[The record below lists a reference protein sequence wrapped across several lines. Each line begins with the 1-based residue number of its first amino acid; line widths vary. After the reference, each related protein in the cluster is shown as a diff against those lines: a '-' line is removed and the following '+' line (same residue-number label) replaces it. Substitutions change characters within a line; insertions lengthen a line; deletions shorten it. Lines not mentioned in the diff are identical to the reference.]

1 MATPP
6 QVSPDGA
13 HWWDGQA
20 WQPTLLDS
28 AATSA
33 AQSVQEA
40 AQPSW
45 LPAGVE
51 LPSPSDPPD
60 APLTPAVIGAP
71 DGSVFTPAALGS
83 PDGSVFTPA
92 VIGAPVS
99 AVFTPAWAGETDAP
113 DTSLSIGKKIMVW
126 TGLVLGGGILLLG
139 LLGLA
144 TTLGQPASVER
155 TDSLVL
161 AAVLTVFGGAIFAP
175 CLATILGFGPVV
187 DASLYSLGIAGCL
200 VVFGMVLNTALA
212 VALPLGAGRFV
223 MPWGTIAVVAFRAW
237 RGRWLGAGII
247 VITWAVGAAII
258 LTMGR
263 S

>member
-13 HWWDGQA
+13 YWWDGQA
-20 WQPTLLDS
+20 WQPTVLDR
-28 AATSA
+28 AAASA
-33 AQSVQEA
+33 AQPVQATAE
-40 AQPSW
+40 PSW
-45 LPAGVE
+45 LPAGVA

-60 APLTPAVIGAP
+60 APLTPAEIGAL
-71 DGSVFTPAALGS
+71 DGSVFTPAAIGS

-92 VIGAPVS
+92 VIGGPVS
-99 AVFTPAWAGETDAP
+99 AVFTPAWAGETDTP
-113 DTSLSIGKKIMVW
+113 DASLSNGQKIMVW
-126 TGLVLGGGILLLG
+126 AGLVLGGGVLFLG

-144 TTLGQPASVER
+144 TTVGQPASVER
-155 TDSLVL
+155 TDGLVV
-161 AAVLTVFGGAIFAP
+161 AVLLIVFGGAFFAP

-187 DASLYSLGIAGCL
+187 GASLYSLGIWGCL
-200 VVFGMVLNTALA
+200 FVFGTVLNTALA
-212 VALPLGAGRFV
+212 VAEPLGAARFV
-223 MPWGTIAVVAFRAW
+223 MPWGTVAMVAFRAW

-247 VITWAVGAAII
+247 VITWAVGAAIV

>member
-1 MATPP
+1 MASPP

-13 HWWDGQA
+13 YWWDGQA
-20 WQPTLLDS
+20 WQPTASSS

-33 AQSVQEA
+33 TQPEQA
-40 AQPSW
+40 AARPSW
-45 LPAGVE
+45 LPDGIQ
-51 LPSPSDPPD
+51 LPDPNDPPD
-60 APLTPAVIGAP
+60 APLTPAMV
-71 DGSVFTPAALGS
+71 AA

-92 VIGAPVS
+92 VIGSPAG
-99 AVFTPAWAGETDAP
+99 AVFTPAWAGESDAP
-113 DTSLSIGKKIMVW
+113 DTSLSITMKILLW
-126 TGLVLGGGILLLG
+126 AGLVVGGGILALG

-144 TTLGQPASVER
+144 TTAGQPASVER

-161 AAVLTVFGGAIFAP
+161 AVVLIVFGGAIFAP
-175 CLATILGFGPVV
+175 CLATLLGFGPVV
-187 DASLYSLGIAGCL
+187 GASLYSLGIAGCL
-200 VVFGMVLNTALA
+200 VVIGMILNTALA
-212 VALPLGAGRFV
+212 VTTPLGAGRFV

>member
-13 HWWDGQA
+13 YWWDGQA
-20 WQPTLLDS
+20 WQATVLDS
-28 AATSA
+28 GPTSA
-33 AQSVQEA
+33 APPVQEA
-40 AQPSW
+40 AKPSW

-60 APLTPAVIGAP
+60 APLIPAVIGAP
-71 DGSVFTPAALGS
+71 DGSVFTPAAIGPVGS
-83 PDGSVFTPA
+83 
-92 VIGAPVS
+92 
-99 AVFTPAWAGETDAP
+99 VFTPAWAGETDTP
-113 DTSLSIGKKIMVW
+113 DASLSNGKKIMVW
-126 TGLVLGGGILLLG
+126 AGLVLGGGILLPG
-139 LLGLA
+139 LLGFV

-155 TDSLVL
+155 TDSLVV

-187 DASLYSLGIAGCL
+187 GASLYSLGIWGCL
-200 VVFGMVLNTALA
+200 FVFGTVLNTALA
-212 VALPLGAGRFV
+212 VAVPLGAGRFV
-223 MPWGTIAVVAFRAW
+223 MPWGTVAMVAFRAW

-258 LTMGR
+258 LTMAR

>member
-13 HWWDGQA
+13 YWWDGQA
-20 WQPTLLDS
+20 WQPTAID
-28 AATSA
+28 ARPPI
-33 AQSVQEA
+33 AQPVAEA
-40 AQPSW
+40 ARPSW
-45 LPAGVE
+45 LPVGVE
-51 LPSPSDPPD
+51 LPNPSDPLD
-60 APLTPAVIGAP
+60 APLTPAAIVAP
-71 DGSVFTPAALGS
+71 DGSI
-83 PDGSVFTPA
+83 FTPA
-92 VIGAPVS
+92 VIGAPAG

-113 DTSLSIGKKIMVW
+113 DPSLSNGKIILIW
-126 TGLVLGGGILLLG
+126 AGLVLGGGILLPG
-139 LLGLA
+139 LFGLA

-155 TDSLVL
+155 TDSLVV
-161 AAVLTVFGGAIFAP
+161 AAVLIVFGGAIFAP

-187 DASLYSLGIAGCL
+187 GASLYSLGIWGCL

-212 VALPLGAGRFV
+212 VTTPLGAGRFV
-223 MPWGTIAVVAFRAW
+223 VPWGTVAVVVFRAW

>member
-13 HWWDGQA
+13 YWWDGQA

-60 APLTPAVIGAP
+60 APLTPAVIGA
-71 DGSVFTPAALGS
+71 

-155 TDSLVL
+155 TDGLVL
-161 AAVLTVFGGAIFAP
+161 AALFTVFGGAIFAP

>member
-13 HWWDGQA
+13 YWWDGQA

-28 AATSA
+28 SATSV
-33 AQSVQEA
+33 AQPVHEPA
-40 AQPSW
+40 RPSW
-45 LPAGVE
+45 LPVGVE
-51 LPSPSDPPD
+51 LPSPSDALD
-60 APLTPAVIGAP
+60 APLTPGAI
-71 DGSVFTPAALGS
+71 AA

-92 VIGAPVS
+92 VIGAPAG

-113 DTSLSIGKKIMVW
+113 DTSLSITKKVLVW
-126 TGLVLGGGILLLG
+126 AGAILGGGILLLG

-155 TDSLVL
+155 TDSLVV
-161 AAVLTVFGGAIFAP
+161 AAVLIVFGGAIFAP

-212 VALPLGAGRFV
+212 VTTPLGPGRFV

>member
-13 HWWDGQA
+13 YWWDGQA
-20 WQPTLLDS
+20 WQPTVLDS

-33 AQSVQEA
+33 AQPS
-40 AQPSW
+40 QPSW
-45 LPAGVE
+45 LPVGVE

-60 APLTPAVIGAP
+60 APLAPAVIDA
-71 DGSVFTPAALGS
+71 

-99 AVFTPAWAGETDAP
+99 AVFTPAWAGETDTP
-113 DTSLSIGKKIMVW
+113 DASLSNGQKIMVW
-126 TGLVLGGGILLLG
+126 AGLVLGGGILIPG

-144 TTLGQPASVER
+144 TTLGQPPSVER
-155 TDSLVL
+155 TDSLIV

-187 DASLYSLGIAGCL
+187 GASLYSLGIWGCL